1 MSNSIRARVVIKLTD
16 EWLAGN
22 PDVAVDLPVDA
33 FLAIWEQHWGKAEL
47 EEHGQGSF
55 SFLVQCEAHRV
66 SNLVGPAK
74 FILRDRLSLASGM
87 FEVDSHAVPGAS
99 LGEAASSTSVEQAD
113 GADAGESREA
123 GDSNTSTDNGDA
135 AKDDDGERGFASSLR
150 RLAARIGSYTKA
162 FEMLLDG
169 ENSDVES
176 AAAAGSAAVP
186 PAPQAQRIEDSQ
198 REQSADATS
207 QLEPAVISDALIKR
221 IAALIGARQFKSLI
235 AELCAVAPRIIQ
247 DETERAFAFRGY
259 LFSIGDGCGLTMYL
273 TLFADLLAE
282 LKLFPSG
289 GGSKSRMDEI
299 RVKPTAEGLNE
310 ALREVGGAFGRLV
323 CLDISEWMSRLQ
335 SQEFRRFLQLISE
348 MIGDRLFVFR
358 IPFVDIR
365 IRQDVLRALQDVMA
379 IHDVDFPSFAPQ
391 ELQRYAAR
399 LLQEHGFS
407 VAEDGWGAFEQRMA
421 EEKSDGRF
429 FGLKTVKKVVF
440 DLIYRKQVTSLDEA
454 GARFLLRSRDIAPVA
469 SIREVVPCSAMEQ
482 LDKLIGVGKIKERI
496 LEILAQVKL
505 AAREDAIDRPCLHM
519 RFVGNP
525 GTGKTTVARIIGA
538 LFREQGVLSQGR
550 FYEYRGRDLCGQY
563 IGETAPKTA
572 GICRDAY
579 GSVLFIDEAYSLFR
593 GDHNDRDYGREALDT
608 LVAEMENH
616 RSDFVV
622 IMAGYRDDMDRLL
635 GGNSGLASRMPYTID
650 FPNYTREELLQI
662 FMSMVQGRLPYE
674 DGFLAAAERFFAAIS
689 DEILASKEFSNARF
703 VRNLFERTFGKAAIR
718 QQMNQDLPLMLL
730 ASDFAKASS
739 EPEYANLM
747 AHKNRTIGF

>member
-1 MSNSIRARVVIKLTD
+1 MSNLVTARIVVKLTD
-16 EWLAGN
+16 EWLAEN
-22 PDVAVDLPVDA
+22 PDTAVDLPIDA
-33 FLAIWEQHWGKAEL
+33 FLAIWEQHWGKAKL
-47 EEHGQGSF
+47 EERGQSSF
-55 SFLVQCEAHRV
+55 SVLVQCEAHRV
-66 SNLVGPAK
+66 ANLVGPAK

-87 FEVDSHAVPGAS
+87 FEVDSHTVAGVKPV
-99 LGEAASSTSVEQAD
+99 EAASTDSGQRTDSAEASDGVEAMD
-113 GADAGESREA
+113 SSSDAE
-123 GDSNTSTDNGDA
+123 DGDA
-135 AKDDDGERGFASSLR
+135 AKDDGERGTADCIR
-150 RLAARIGSYTKA
+150 QQ
-162 FEMLLDG
+162 E
-169 ENSDVES
+169 EPEP
-176 AAAAGSAAVP
+176 AVS
-186 PAPQAQRIEDSQ
+186 E
-198 REQSADATS
+198 
-207 QLEPAVISDALIKR
+207 LEPVVISDALVKR
-221 IAALIGARQFKSLI
+221 MSDLIGARQLKSLI
-235 AELCAVAPRIIQ
+235 AELRAVAPRIIQ

-273 TLFADLLAE
+273 TLLADLLAE

-289 GGSKSRMDEI
+289 GGKSSRMDEI
-299 RVKPTAEGLNE
+299 RLKPTAEGLNE

-323 CLDISEWMSRLQ
+323 CLDISEWLSRLQ
-335 SQEFRRFLQLISE
+335 SREFRRFLQLISE
-348 MIGDRLFVFR
+348 MVGDRLFVFR

-365 IRQDVLRALQDVMA
+365 IRQDVLRALQDVMS
-379 IHDVDFPSFAPQ
+379 IHDVDFPPFAPQ
-391 ELQRYAAR
+391 ELQQYAAR
-399 LLQEHGFS
+399 LLQEHRFS

-440 DLIYRKQVTSLDEA
+440 DLIYRKQVTSLDEP

-469 SIREVVPCSAMEQ
+469 SVREIVPCSAMQQ
-482 LDKLIGVGKIKERI
+482 LDKLIGVGKIKERV

-505 AAREDAIDRPCLHM
+505 AAREDALDRPCLHM

-525 GTGKTTVARIIGA
+525 GTGKTTVARIIGT

-650 FPNYTREELLQI
+650 FPNYTREDLLKI

-674 DGFLAAAERFFAAIS
+674 AGFVAAAESFFAAIS